1 MADKESKIS
10 IRVSDDDLQIIERI
24 SKKYGDI
31 PTSAVVRLALRAYDR
46 QVLRGRKT
54 E

>member
-1 MADKESKIS
+1 MADKENKIS
-10 IRVSDDDLQIIERI
+10 IRMDEDDLEIIARI